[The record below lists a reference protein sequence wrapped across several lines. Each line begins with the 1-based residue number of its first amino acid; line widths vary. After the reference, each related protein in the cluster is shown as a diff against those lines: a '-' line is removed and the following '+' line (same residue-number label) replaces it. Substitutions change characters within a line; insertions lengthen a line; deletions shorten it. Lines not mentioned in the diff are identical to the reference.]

1 MSQQLISLNK
11 DLKKLRDEG
20 FHIEVYG
27 GHLIVRHIPYVNS
40 NREVKM
46 GALVSTLC
54 LSGNSTLKPDT
65 HVMLFAGEQP
75 CDKNGLIIQA
85 IVHSAAEQRLK
96 DDVLIQRQFSN
107 KPKTGYADYYEKVST
122 YANIISSPAKAID
135 ESVTDRP
142 HLPIAV
148 TNEMTN
154 FKYFDT
160 NSSRAN
166 ISQLNNKFE
175 GQKIA
180 IIGLGGTGS
189 YILDL
194 VAKTNVSEIHLFD
207 GDEFLNHNAFRA
219 PGAPSIEKLELRP
232 SKVSYFGEMYSAM
245 HNGIAQHGYYVTDEN
260 MNELKSMD
268 YVFLSLDNN
277 QARNEI
283 IQFLLVNSISFA
295 DVGMGVQIVDDN
307 VIGIVRVTS
316 SENGKKEHLEK
327 RIPRVSTSVENE
339 YVTNIQIAELN
350 SLNAVLAVI
359 KWKKMSGFYQD
370 LEKEQHMTYSIN
382 VSQLLNEDHAA

>member
-1 MSQQLISLNK
+1 MSQQLISLNQ
-11 DLKKLRDEG
+11 DLKRLRDEG
-20 FHIEVYG
+20 YHIEVHG

-40 NREVKM
+40 KREVKM

-54 LSGNSTLKPDT
+54 LSGNKTLKPDT

-75 CDKNGLIIQA
+75 CNKNGKVIQGIA
-85 IVHSAAEQRLK
+85 HTNANQRIK
-96 DDVLIQRQFSN
+96 DDVVVQRQFSN
-107 KPKTGYADYYEKVST
+107 KPKAGYGDYYEKVIT

-135 ESVTDRP
+135 ASVTERP
-142 HLPIAV
+142 HLPIVA
-148 TNEMTN
+148 TNETAN

-194 VAKTNVSEIHLFD
+194 VAKTNVSEIHVFD

-219 PGAPSIEKLELRP
+219 PGAPTIEQLDLRP
-232 SKVSYFGEMYSAM
+232 SKVSYFSEIYSAM
-245 HNGIAQHGYYVTDEN
+245 HNGIVQHNYYVTDEN
-260 MNELKSMD
+260 MNELKEMD

-283 IQFLLVNSISFA
+283 IQFLVTNSISFA
-295 DVGMGVQIVDDN
+295 DVGMGVQIVQDN

-316 SENGKKEHLEK
+316 SEHGKMEHLQK
-327 RIPRVSTSVENE
+327 RIPSVSTAVENE